1 VGSRT
6 CLKCM
11 KVSNNAV
18 FTMMTFPFDM
28 FWTYMALLKARKD
41 PVPTRFNMI
50 IKIIQVIASLGYLIY
65 QTVKQN
71 APGPGSM
78 TLVVLACLSELV
90 VICYESHAVRMICS
104 SSSEEEEEEEEE
116 EEVRV

>member
-1 VGSRT
+1 
-6 CLKCM
+6 
-11 KVSNNAV
+11 
-18 FTMMTFPFDM
+18 MMTFPFDM
-28 FWTYMALLKARKD
+28 FWTYMALLTARKD

-50 IKIIQVIASLGYLIY
+50 IKIIEVIASLGYLIY

-90 VICYESHAVRMICS
+90 VICYESHALCMICSSSS
-104 SSSEEEEEEEEE
+104 SSSEEEEEEEE
-116 EEVRV
+116 VRV

>member
-1 VGSRT
+1 
-6 CLKCM
+6 M